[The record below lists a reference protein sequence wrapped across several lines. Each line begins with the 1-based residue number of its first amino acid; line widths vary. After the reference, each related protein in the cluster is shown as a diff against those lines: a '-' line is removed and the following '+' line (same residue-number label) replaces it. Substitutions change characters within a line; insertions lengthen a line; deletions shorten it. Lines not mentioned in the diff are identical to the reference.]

1 MANLDI
7 FNQSDLTTPRGRFAS
22 PWSDLAQQY
31 APRTWLDAIK
41 LAEFLYINNSTWR
54 KASERIVAYFI
65 TKIKLSGQ
73 SDGELE
79 KFRPLIE
86 RKFGIL
92 NHLREMG
99 NDYMA
104 TGNSIAQIIPS
115 FIRGLKCTNCKSNG
129 HDTLVNI
136 LKCDFEF
143 RIGDLSF
150 YTTCNKCKRTCRHMV
165 HDYPDPNPENIKLV
179 RRDVKSITIEHNPE
193 RGMSNYWMDIDNLIA
208 SRIRNNDKF
217 LIATTPWSIIQAI
230 ARNQRYK
237 LNPEYTFHLKESSIA
252 GLKLYGW
259 GIPSI
264 LSAFKDFFRVQILR
278 RYDETLM
285 MDYIVPIRII
295 SPARGGG
302 SSDGSSMMEMA
313 NMNSFRT
320 SMEGAITNHRRDGA
334 DWNIFPFPVE
344 YQPIGGEGQSLSPRE
359 MIAGEE
365 DRLLNARGIPPQLY
379 RGDLLLQ
386 TAPTAVRLFERG
398 WQPLVDGLSE
408 AAQWMVT
415 VIAKQIKS
423 GDIECEMSSVT
434 LVDDLQKESL
444 RVQLMQAQILSKET
458 GLEGMNIDPKNERR
472 RIIEEQKSDQR
483 SQQRAQ
489 QDLEM
494 ESMNLDTP
502 EADAQGSPGGGS
514 TPMDIQGQG
523 ESMAQQLLDPSVPE
537 TSRRQ
542 QLTALRQSNSTLHA
556 VVIKEMDRLRNQ
568 AGTAGAA
575 AAMPQ
580 VIQLAQQAQQEA
592 GPVPTPDAAQGSGQ
606 DMSKQASHNIIT
618 PDLKDGDQLVDSA
631 VTFSKT
637 AGYFPTEIHIT
648 RADEF
653 GLIKWGAQNLG
664 ISLDQMGDI
673 RRTGTL
679 TNTVKEILGMKLVFN
694 AKETTFE

>member
-92 NHLREMG
+92 GHLREMG

-136 LKCDFEF
+136 LKTDFEF

-150 YTTCNKCKRTCRHMV
+150 YATCNRCKRTCRHMV
-165 HDYPDPNPENIKLV
+165 HDYPDPNPENIKLI

-193 RGMSNYWMDIDNLIA
+193 RGMSNYWMDIDHLMA

-313 NMNSFRT
+313 NMNSFRA

-344 YQPIGGEGQSLSPRE
+344 YQPIGGEGQALSPRE

-365 DRLLNARGIPPQLY
+365 DRLLNARGIPSQLY

-398 WQPLVDGLSE
+398 
-408 AAQWMVT
+408 
-415 VIAKQIKS
+415 
-423 GDIECEMSSVT
+423 
-434 LVDDLQKESL
+434 
-444 RVQLMQAQILSKET
+444 
-458 GLEGMNIDPKNERR
+458 
-472 RIIEEQKSDQR
+472 
-483 SQQRAQ
+483 
-489 QDLEM
+489 
-494 ESMNLDTP
+494 
-502 EADAQGSPGGGS
+502 
-514 TPMDIQGQG
+514 
-523 ESMAQQLLDPSVPE
+523 
-537 TSRRQ
+537 
-542 QLTALRQSNSTLHA
+542 
-556 VVIKEMDRLRNQ
+556 
-568 AGTAGAA
+568 
-575 AAMPQ
+575 
-580 VIQLAQQAQQEA
+580 
-592 GPVPTPDAAQGSGQ
+592 
-606 DMSKQASHNIIT
+606 
-618 PDLKDGDQLVDSA
+618 
-631 VTFSKT
+631 
-637 AGYFPTEIHIT
+637 
-648 RADEF
+648 
-653 GLIKWGAQNLG
+653 
-664 ISLDQMGDI
+664 
-673 RRTGTL
+673 
-679 TNTVKEILGMKLVFN
+679 
-694 AKETTFE
+694 